1 MNANK
6 PITTNTSP
14 LSESKNLTKTAINQ
28 NSKDQVRLEK
38 SAQENATV
46 EIRFLAISWLDEFEK
61 KVFEGKTIDDLIH
74 GNTYE

>member
-1 MNANK
+1 MNVNK
-6 PITTNTSP
+6 PIKTNTSP
-14 LSESKNLTKTAINQ
+14 LSESKNLTKTAMNQ
-28 NSKDQVRLEK
+28 NSKDQVKLDK

-61 KVFEGKTIDDLIH
+61 RVFEGKTIDDLIH

>member
-1 MNANK
+1 MNVNK
-6 PITTNTSP
+6 PIKNNTSP
-14 LSESKNLTKTAINQ
+14 LSESKNLTKTAMNQ
-28 NSKDQVRLEK
+28 NSKDQVKLEK

-61 KVFEGKTIDDLIH
+61 RVFEGKTIDDLIH